1 MCVTYI
7 RSVYYHSALFRG
19 HSLIMTG
26 TQIKQLR
33 KTIGYT
39 QAKLAEEVG
48 VTSNTIARYERGEL
62 KPSPPVMKLLK
73 LLEMFVTQRK
83 AA

>member
-1 MCVTYI
+1 
-7 RSVYYHSALFRG
+7 
-19 HSLIMTG
+19 MTG
-26 TQIKQLR
+26 AQIKDLR
-33 KTIGYT
+33 KNLGYT

-48 VTSNTIARYERGEL
+48 VSPNTIARYERDEF

-73 LLEMFVTQRK
+73 LLAMVATERR